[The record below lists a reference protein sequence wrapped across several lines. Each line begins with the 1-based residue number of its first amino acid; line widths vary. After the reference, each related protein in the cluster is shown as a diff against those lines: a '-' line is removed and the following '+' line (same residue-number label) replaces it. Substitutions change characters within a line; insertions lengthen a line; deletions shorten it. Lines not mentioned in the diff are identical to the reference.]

1 MGGPSQHF
9 GPEMR
14 NFLVFARSV
23 DARGRPSA
31 VARGN
36 GFVSNLCVHM
46 TLRIRHFGAAL
57 VFALSLSTTA
67 HAQDEPKTPLG
78 KKMAA
83 MNTALKAVGRQ
94 IDDPSKNANTL
105 EQIAII
111 ETNAKASLTME
122 PEKKGKIP
130 AADQAKF
137 VSDYQAEMKK
147 LLVVVDKM
155 KAAVKAGNNA
165 EASKI
170 LDDVKGA
177 QREGHKEFRLKK
189 AGAPPV

>member
-1 MGGPSQHF
+1 
-9 GPEMR
+9 
-14 NFLVFARSV
+14 
-23 DARGRPSA
+23 
-31 VARGN
+31 
-36 GFVSNLCVHM
+36 M
-46 TLRIRHFGAAL
+46 TLRIRHFGTAL
-57 VFALSLSTTA
+57 VFALSLATTVE
-67 HAQDEPKTPLG
+67 AQDEPKTPLG

-94 IDDPSKNANTL
+94 IEDPSKNANTL

-111 ETNAKASLTME
+111 ETNAKASLTLE

-165 EASKI
+165 DASKL
-170 LDDVKGA
+170 LDEMKGA

-189 AGAPPV
+189 AGAPPA